1 MGFFGHAWVDAQMS
15 IILGLRHA
23 CPILEW
29 GDAQCWACLN
39 EQRAST
45 LDGMNKRK
53 RRNSLSSLPPR
64 ATPPTGRRKL
74 VRKGNQFDTK
84 MQPSHPVVFPPS
96 SAAARAV
103 LSACQRRDIEKWS
116 FPPPPPPPPFP
127 PPPPG
132 GDVAF
137 SSLSSVHSPR
147 GERSEKEEK

>member
-1 MGFFGHAWVDAQMS
+1 MS

-116 FPPPPPPPPFP
+116 FSPPPPPA
-127 PPPPG
+127 

-137 SSLSSVHSPR
+137 SSLSSVHSR
-147 GERSEKEEK
+147 EERDRRKRKSRASRVKRKIEEEKSL